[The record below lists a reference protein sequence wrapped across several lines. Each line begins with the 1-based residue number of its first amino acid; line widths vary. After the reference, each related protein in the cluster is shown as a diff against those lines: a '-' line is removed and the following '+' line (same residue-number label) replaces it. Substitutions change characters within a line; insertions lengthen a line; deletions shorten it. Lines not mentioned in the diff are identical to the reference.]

1 MIVLDTNVVS
11 EIMRPRPAAAVLAW
25 LDAQAAT
32 ELWLTST
39 VAAEL
44 MYGVARLP
52 DGARKQQFARSVSG
66 MLERD
71 FSGRVLPFDLA
82 AASLLAELLARR
94 ERAGQALALADAQI
108 ASVCLVHG
116 ATLATRNQQ
125 HFEGIGLAIV
135 NPSAAAAPTG
145 A

>member
-1 MIVLDTNVVS
+1 VIVLDTNVVS
-11 EIMRPRPAAAVLAW
+11 EIMRPRPAAEVLAW

-44 MYGVARLP
+44 MFGVARLP
-52 DGARKQQFARSVSG
+52 DGGRKQQFARNLSG
-66 MLERD
+66 MLERE
-71 FSGRVLPFDLA
+71 FAGRVLPFDLA
-82 AASLLAELLARR
+82 AASVLAELLARR

-108 ASVCLVHG
+108 ASVCLAHG
-116 ATLATRNQQ
+116 ATLATRNQK
-125 HFEGIGLAIV
+125 HFEGIGLALV
-135 NPSAAAAPTG
+135 NPWAAAAPPG